1 MNTEHRERCPQVSEV
16 PAKYQLEFAAYLQ
29 SRRSGWMS
37 AEQWLTHRMAGSGQA
52 VRLQS
57 PGTTRTEGTGR
68 PARHEPNPQ
77 PPASTPLTVTD
88 LGHRFVGAGK
98 YPRHGQP
105 MSDELL
111 HEGTGEPITKATT
124 RREDF

>member
-16 PAKYQLEFAAYLQ
+16 PAKHQLEFAAYLQ
-29 SRRSGWMS
+29 SRRSGWMT
-37 AEQWLTHRMAGSGQA
+37 AEQWLAHRMAGSGQA
-52 VRLQS
+52 VRLQT

-68 PARHEPNPQ
+68 PSSQVSLPQ
-77 PPASTPLTVTD
+77 PPAQPVTVTD
-88 LGHRFVGAGK
+88 LGHRFVGEGN

-105 MSDELL
+105 LSGELL
-111 HEGTGEPITKATT
+111 HEGTGEPITRATT